1 MRGSNSKPLQIL
13 SKRQRRAPT
22 CSQSAR
28 KMLTKHANARFP
40 GPMSSRARGSIS
52 KVLQMLKNYRHVRSC
67 FQTVARATKKP
78 DVPVFFMPYI
88 FLFWSLTP
96 YDHKNTALRV
106 LHVQLSCTVMPLPPK
121 YRVSESFQEVPA
133 ETALPHQIS
142 NDVTWVAAAW
152 LHGLQRRGDY
162 RNPKGNPKVF
172 TEFVS

>member
-22 CSQSAR
+22 CSQSAC

-78 DVPVFFMPYI
+78 DVPVFFFLCLI
-88 FLFWSLTP
+88 FFCFDPSPLMIMKTQLCVCCMCSSME
-96 YDHKNTALRV
+96 
-106 LHVQLSCTVMPLPPK
+106 LSCTVMPLPPK
-121 YRVSESFQEVPA
+121 YRVSESFQEG
-133 ETALPHQIS
+133 
-142 NDVTWVAAAW
+142 

-162 RNPKGNPKVF
+162 RNPKENPKVF

>member
-13 SKRQRRAPT
+13 PKRQRRAPT
-22 CSQSAR
+22 CSQSAC

-78 DVPVFFMPYI
+78 DVPVFFFFMPYI

-96 YDHKNTALRV
+96 YDHENTALRV
-106 LHVQLSCTVMPLPPK
+106 LHVQFHGVIMHSHATSTQVSCFWIFPGRTAWS
-121 YRVSESFQEVPA
+121 SEER
-133 ETALPHQIS
+133 
-142 NDVTWVAAAW
+142 
-152 LHGLQRRGDY
+152 GL
-162 RNPKGNPKVF
+162 
-172 TEFVS
+172 